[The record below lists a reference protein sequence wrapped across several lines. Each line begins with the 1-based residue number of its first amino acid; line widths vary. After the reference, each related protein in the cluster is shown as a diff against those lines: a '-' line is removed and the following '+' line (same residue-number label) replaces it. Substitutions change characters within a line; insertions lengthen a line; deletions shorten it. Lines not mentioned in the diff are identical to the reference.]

1 MLLLLS
7 AVMVLVEVART
18 LEVVGAL
25 ADVLHE
31 LGGAHI
37 DLTLVVVR
45 GQLLKRVGAILIHLP
60 VLLLAT
66 RVLVIVVLDGLKQV
80 TVSARRSSLVRCWL
94 HHLVVW
100 WLIVLVVSRCHHAAF
115 TTAMREKSET

>member
-7 AVMVLVEVART
+7 AVMVLVEVAIA

-31 LGGAHI
+31 LGWAHV
-37 DLTLVVVR
+37 DLTIVVVR
-45 GQLLKRVGAILIHLP
+45 GQVLMRVGAIVIP
-60 VLLLAT
+60 VLLLAA
-66 RVLVIVVLDGLKQV
+66 RVLVIVVLDGLEQV
-80 TVSARRSSLVRCWL
+80 TVSARRTSLVRCWL
-94 HHLVVW
+94 SHLVEW
-100 WLIVLVVSRCHHAAF
+100 RLIVLVVVSRCLHATL

>member
-1 MLLLLS
+1 
-7 AVMVLVEVART
+7 MVLVEVART

-31 LGGAHI
+31 LGWAHV

-45 GQLLKRVGAILIHLP
+45 GQVLMRVGAIVAP
-60 VLLLAT
+60 VLLLAA

-80 TVSARRSSLVRCWL
+80 TVSARRTSLVRCWL
-94 HHLVVW
+94 HHLVEW
-100 WLIVLVVSRCHHAAF
+100 RLIVLVVSRCLHATL